1 MRFHPG
7 RLYHAHP
14 AGRRTFYFL
23 GLLLFVLSISCSIT
37 IPGGEANIET
47 QTALSIQQTISARQA
62 EQVIIEPSEN
72 QDGTVQAQAALDKLS
87 QDATQ
92 TAQQAGE
99 VSEVS
104 QATLDS
110 KTTQDAEQT
119 EAAAAQVPTEQA
131 APTAT
136 IDMSTMLAS
145 ANILLFE
152 DMVNDPT
159 VLRYYRD
166 TLERMG
172 LNYTDVG
179 SAKGKLKAELYSGA
193 PDGKPWDLI
202 ILASEYKGSI
212 SGEFFDYVNDALDKG
227 SSVILETWYLDK
239 VHTGTARSILVR
251 CGVEYETNWIRVP
264 PQMMSMYPLD
274 PDHPIL
280 QEPNSGLTFTDTT
293 SHWAYDYDIG
303 DYMKLSQ
310 KDDAT
315 LVLGTRATDK
325 TSRGTVT
332 VCIDDRMILQTFNSH
347 NLTFDKMRPLIEN
360 YIYNTLKARFL
371 EAQ

>member
-1 MRFHPG
+1 MRLHPD
-7 RLYHAHP
+7 RLFNAHP
-14 AGRRTFYFL
+14 AGRKTVFFL

-37 IPGGEANIET
+37 IPGGGSNIET

-62 EQVIIEPSEN
+62 EQAIIEPTEN

-99 VSEVS
+99 VSEGS

-119 EAAAAQVPTEQA
+119 GATASQVPTEQA

-136 IDMSTMLAS
+136 IDMGTKLAS

-152 DMVNDPT
+152 DMVNDPI
-159 VLRYYRD
+159 VMRYYRD

-212 SGEFFDYVNDALDKG
+212 SGEFFNYVNDALDKG

-239 VHTGTARSILVR
+239 VHTGTARTILVR
-251 CGVEYETNWIRVP
+251 CGVEYETSAPGQLTVEIT
-264 PQMMSMYPLD
+264 
-274 PDHPIL
+274 
-280 QEPNSGLTFTDTT
+280 QEFVQCPSCDENIPEGAEICPFCETTFASDDGTAPCPGCGTTLT
-293 SHWAYDYDIG
+293 IG
-303 DYMKLSQ
+303 VSSC
-310 KDDAT
+310 
-315 LVLGTRATDK
+315 DK
-325 TSRGTVT
+325 CG
-332 VCIDDRMILQTFNSH
+332 MEF
-347 NLTFDKMRPLIEN
+347 E
-360 YIYNTLKARFL
+360 
-371 EAQ
+371 

>member
-1 MRFHPG
+1 MRLHPD
-7 RLYHAHP
+7 RLFRAHP
-14 AGRRTFYFL
+14 AGRQTFYFL
-23 GLLLFVLSISCSIT
+23 GLLLIFLSISCSIT

-62 EQVIIEPSEN
+62 EKAIVEQTKDQE
-72 QDGTVQAQAALDKLS
+72 GTMQAQAALDKLF

-104 QATLDS
+104 QATLDPN
-110 KTTQDAEQT
+110 TTQDVEQT
-119 EAAAAQVPTEQA
+119 EEAAAQVPSEQA
-131 APTAT
+131 APTTT

-152 DMVNDPT
+152 DMVNDPN

-166 TLERMG
+166 TLDRMG

-179 SAKGKLKAELYSGA
+179 SAKGKLKAELYTGA
-193 PDGKPWDLI
+193 PDGEPWDLI

-212 SGEFFDYVNDALDKG
+212 SGEFFDYVNDALDNG
-227 SSVILETWYLDK
+227 SSVILETYYLDK
-239 VHTGTARSILVR
+239 VHTGTARSILIR

-274 PDHPIL
+274 SKHPIL
-280 QEPNSGLTFTDTT
+280 QEPNSGMTFSDTT
-293 SHWAYDYDIG
+293 SHWAYDFDVG
-303 DYMKLSQ
+303 DYMKISQ
-310 KDDAT
+310 KGDAT
-315 LVLGTRATDK
+315 LVLGTKATDK

-347 NLTFDKMRPLIEN
+347 NLTFDAMRPLIEN
-360 YIYNTLKARFL
+360 YIYNALKARFQ

>member
-1 MRFHPG
+1 MRLHPDHLSRANPSG
-7 RLYHAHP
+7 RQI
-14 AGRRTFYFL
+14 FYFL
-23 GLLLFVLSISCSIT
+23 GLLLIVLSISCGIT
-37 IPGGEANIET
+37 IPGGEPNIET
-47 QTALSIQQTISARQA
+47 QTALSIQQTILARQA
-62 EQVIIEPSEN
+62 EQVIIEPTKAK
-72 QDGTVQAQAALDKLS
+72 DGTMQAQAALDKLY

-99 VSEVS
+99 VSDVS

-110 KTTQDAEQT
+110 KTTHDAEQT

-131 APTAT
+131 APPET
-136 IDMSTMLAS
+136 IDISTMLAS

-152 DMVNDPT
+152 DMVNDPG

-179 SAKGKLKAELYSGA
+179 SAKGKLKAELYTGA

-212 SGEFFDYVNDALDKG
+212 SGEYFNYVNDALDNG

-251 CGVEYETNWIRVP
+251 CGVDYETNWIRVP
-264 PQMMSMYPLD
+264 PQMMSLYPLE
-274 PDHPIL
+274 PNHPIL
-280 QEPNSGLTFTDTT
+280 QEPNSGLTFSDTT
-293 SHWAYDYDIG
+293 SHWAFDYDVG
-303 DYMKLSQ
+303 DYMKISQ
-310 KDDAT
+310 KGDAT

-325 TSRGTVT
+325 NNRGTVT

-347 NLTFDKMRPLIEN
+347 NLTFDAMRPLIEN
-360 YIYNTLKARFL
+360 YIYNALKARFL